1 MSKLNIQ
8 DCTSQKQQDQ
18 NDKVQVVVD
27 CNDVV
32 IENERL
38 QEFHT
43 RIRLTHQEISSKM
56 TGFVNSKLKVKDIWK
71 LCSDIHKSNIYNHY
85 NRIQEKWN

>member
-8 DCTSQKQQDQ
+8 DCISQKQHDQ
-18 NDKVQVVVD
+18 NDKAQVVVD
-27 CNDVV
+27 CNDAI
-32 IENERL
+32 IEKERE

-43 RIRLTHQEISSKM
+43 RIRLTHQEISTKM

-71 LCSDIHKSNIYNHY
+71 LCPNIQKSIIYNYY